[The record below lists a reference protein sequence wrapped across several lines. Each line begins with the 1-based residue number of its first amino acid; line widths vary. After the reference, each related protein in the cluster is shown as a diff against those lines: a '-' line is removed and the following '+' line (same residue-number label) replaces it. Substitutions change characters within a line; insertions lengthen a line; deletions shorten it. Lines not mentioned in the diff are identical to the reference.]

1 MTSAS
6 RDGDRILK
14 DRSEAYG
21 LLTELGATNR
31 LVRHAQLV
39 GQAADLLVLRLQA
52 LGVSCDV
59 RLIEVGAVLHDAGK
73 IQHPQE
79 LSEHGSLHEQTGQA
93 LLLSHGVQ
101 PEVARFCVSHAA
113 WNWPDVS
120 LEERVVAVADKLWKG
135 KRDSDLELNVIDE
148 IAVRLSVSRW
158 DVFEPLDSAFENIA
172 AAGAERLEQSR
183 LC

>member
-1 MTSAS
+1 MCSS
-6 RDGDRILK
+6 
-14 DRSEAYG
+14 
-21 LLTELGATNR
+21 
-31 LVRHAQLV
+31 
-39 GQAADLLVLRLQA
+39 DL
-52 LGVSCDV
+52 
-59 RLIEVGAVLHDAGK
+59 
-73 IQHPQE
+73 
-79 LSEHGSLHEQTGQA
+79 EQTGQA

-120 LEERVVAVADKLWKG
+120 LEERVVALADKLWKG

-158 DVFEPLDSAFENIA
+158 DVFDPLDSAFENIA